1 MALVTLQT
9 IFQDAF
15 PAYEQ
20 SHALPAHVRTA
31 ARAIMQCRTAA
42 LGGHIQACPDGHVA
56 RVWYN
61 SCRHRSCPQCAYL
74 QTERWLALQQAR
86 LLACDHYHVIFTLP
100 HELNPL
106 WLANVP
112 VMTTLLFQA
121 VRDTLG
127 TLLAD
132 PKYLG
137 AQPGILAALHTWS
150 QTLVLHPHLHCLV
163 TGGGLTPAGQWVAVR
178 HGFLLPARVVMA
190 VFRGKMVDAIRR
202 TLARGELALPEP
214 MGPQQ
219 WLNLLNRLGHPTK
232 TKWNVRIMERY
243 RHGAGV
249 VTYLARYL
257 RGGPIKNGRLVA
269 YDGDCFT
276 FTYRARQEEA
286 DAGPASPQQMT
297 LPVAAFLQRWLL
309 HVPVPQTRVVRSYGL
324 YHHAHTEALA
334 HCRAALGQ
342 PPVEPPPALDWQ
354 TVCAQR
360 GEAHPERCPTCGQ
373 LLVCTDVIPRGGAP
387 PLVRAGERAA

>member
-190 VFRGKMVDAIRR
+190 VFRGKMVAAIRQ
-202 TLARGELALPEP
+202 TLARGALALPEP
-214 MGPQQ
+214 MRPQQ
-219 WLNLLNRLGHPTK
+219 LLNLLNRLGHPTQ

-257 RGGPIKNGRLVA
+257 RGGPIKNARLVA
-269 YDGDCFT
+269 FDGDRVT
-276 FTYRARQEEA
+276 LLHRARHERRATSQR
-286 DAGPASPQQMT
+286 MT
-297 LPVAAFLQRWLL
+297 LSVVDFLQRWLL
-309 HVPVPQTRVVRSYGL
+309 HVPVPHTRVVRLYGL
-324 YHHAHTEALA
+324 YHHTSAAALTR
-334 HCRAALGQ
+334 CRAQLGQ
-342 PPVEPPPALDWQ
+342 PPVVVPVTLDWQ
-354 TVCAQR
+354 TACAQR
-360 GEAHPERCPTCGQ
+360 GDVHPERCPACGQ
-373 LLVCTDVIPRGGAP
+373 RLVGTGVLPRGGAP
-387 PLVRAGERAA
+387 PPALSGAQAA